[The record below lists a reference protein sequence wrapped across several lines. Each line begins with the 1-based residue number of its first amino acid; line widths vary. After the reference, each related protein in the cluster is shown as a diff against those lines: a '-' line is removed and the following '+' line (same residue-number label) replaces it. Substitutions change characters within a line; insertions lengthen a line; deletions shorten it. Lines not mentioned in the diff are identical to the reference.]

1 MRSDRTGARAGELT
15 AGVNLLPQE
24 IDTER
29 QVRRRATLSAIG
41 VVVFIAVLGGLY
53 VHKLDQVREAEQARD
68 EAATEVANLEQE
80 LAQLQ
85 EYRELANLLDAR
97 NAVLADA
104 MSDEV
109 SFARALNDLA
119 LAFPASASMESLDM
133 SLVEGAG
140 DDEPAE
146 DGTITFGTPVA
157 EVNYT
162 GYSTERYAP
171 GVETVLIEFDRV
183 ASLFNVYMN
192 NAAEEERGTTEVINF
207 NGTAGVD
214 ETARTGRYD
223 DGLPAE
229 VTP

>member
-1 MRSDRTGARAGELT
+1 MRSDRTGARAGELA

-29 QVRRRATLSAIG
+29 RARRRATLSAIG

-85 EYRELANLLDAR
+85 EYRELADLLDAR

-109 SFARALNDLA
+109 SFARGLNDLA
-119 LAFPASASMESLDM
+119 LAFPASASMESLNLT
-133 SLVEGAG
+133 LVAAEPAG
-140 DDEPAE
+140 DGA
-146 DGTITFGTPVA
+146 ITFGTPVA
-157 EVNYT
+157 EVAYT

-183 ASLFNVYMN
+183 SSLFNVYMS

-207 NGTAGVD
+207 NGTAGMD

-223 DGLPAE
+223 DGLPVE

>member
-29 QVRRRATLSAIG
+29 RVRRRAALSVIG

-85 EYRELANLLDAR
+85 EYRELADLLDAR

-109 SFARALNDLA
+109 SFARGLNDLA
-119 LAFPASASMESLDM
+119 LAFPASASMESLDLT
-133 SLVEGAG
+133 LVEAEPAG
-140 DDEPAE
+140 D
-146 DGTITFGTPVA
+146 GVITFGTPVA

-183 ASLFNVYMN
+183 SPLFNVYMSD
-192 NAAEEERGTTEVINF
+192 AATEERGTTEVVNF
-207 NGTAGVD
+207 NGTAAMD